1 VSAALERAL
10 LEQRELLR
18 GELQAQR
25 ELIARQLGAA
35 PGMETAFPRSH
46 TMRLLATRP
55 LQVARLLI
63 GLIGLLRGR

>member
-10 LEQRELLR
+10 LERREALR

-25 ELIARQLGAA
+25 AQIAQALGSA
-35 PGMETAFPRSH
+35 PAVDRAFPRSH

-55 LQVARLLI
+55 LQIIRVLV
-63 GLIGLLRGR
+63 GVIGLLRGR